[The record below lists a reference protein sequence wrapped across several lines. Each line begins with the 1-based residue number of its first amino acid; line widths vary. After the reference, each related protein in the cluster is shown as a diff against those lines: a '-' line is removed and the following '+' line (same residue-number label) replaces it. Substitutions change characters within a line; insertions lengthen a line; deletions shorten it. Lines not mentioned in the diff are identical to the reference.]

1 MVSLNWVMQQT
12 ERLFDFSWLCGS
24 MNNVSDEPPTSTL
37 NVNAR
42 FVQNV
47 WSDLEYESS
56 LDDSFDEGITDDDE
70 DDDDNDDDAETD
82 TGTDV
87 QSSPES
93 ILSCREPQER
103 GSNIPV
109 LRQLP
114 SFGSALA
121 SNSLQ
126 SGMDSNGTGL
136 SSYPTRSTSLES
148 SSSRRF
154 SIKPIWAS
162 IDEESSI
169 HVDMNIKTHPRNT
182 VPTESFI
189 FLRQ

>member
-1 MVSLNWVMQQT
+1 MVSFIWVMQQT

-24 MNNVSDEPPTSTL
+24 VNNMGDEPPTSPL
-37 NVNAR
+37 NMNAR

-56 LDDSFDEGITDDDE
+56 LADSFDEGITDEDE
-70 DDDDNDDDAETD
+70 DDDENDTETD

-87 QSSPES
+87 GSSSES
-93 ILSCREPQER
+93 ILSCQEPQEQ

-154 SIKPIWAS
+154 SLKPIWGS
-162 IDEESSI
+162 IEEESSI
-169 HVDMNIKTHPRNT
+169 YIDMNMKTYPRNT

>member
-1 MVSLNWVMQQT
+1 M
-12 ERLFDFSWLCGS
+12 G
-24 MNNVSDEPPTSTL
+24 DEPPTSSLTM
-37 NVNAR
+37 NAR

-56 LDDSFDEGITDDDE
+56 LEDSFDEGMTDDDE
-70 DDDDNDDDAETD
+70 DDAETD
-82 TGTDV
+82 TGTDGG
-87 QSSPES
+87 SLPES
-93 ILSCREPQER
+93 ILSCQEPQER

-126 SGMDSNGTGL
+126 SGMDSNSSGL

-162 IDEESSI
+162 IDEEASI
-169 HVDMNIKTHPRNT
+169 HVDMNIKIHPRNT

>member
-1 MVSLNWVMQQT
+1 MVSFNWVMQQT

-24 MNNVSDEPPTSTL
+24 MSSMGEEPPTSSL
-37 NVNAR
+37 NMNAR

-56 LDDSFDEGITDDDE
+56 LEDSFDEGNTDDDE
-70 DDDDNDDDAETD
+70 EEDAETD

-87 QSSPES
+87 GSAAKS
-93 ILSCREPQER
+93 ILSCQEPQER

-126 SGMDSNGTGL
+126 SGMDSHSSGL

-154 SIKPIWAS
+154 SLKPIWAS

-169 HVDMNIKTHPRNT
+169 HVDMSIKTHPRNT